1 MAKNTHFIYRSFNMT
16 NTVSPVYTDDT
27 LLPDIWFEKSKK
39 RTEKLDPDFIP
50 DHGNGEIRLELPKE
64 TH

>member
-1 MAKNTHFIYRSFNMT
+1 MT
-16 NTVSPVYTDDT
+16 NTVSPAYTDDT
-27 LLPDIWFEKSKK
+27 LSPDIWFEKSKK
-39 RTEKLDPDFIP
+39 RTEKSDPDFIP